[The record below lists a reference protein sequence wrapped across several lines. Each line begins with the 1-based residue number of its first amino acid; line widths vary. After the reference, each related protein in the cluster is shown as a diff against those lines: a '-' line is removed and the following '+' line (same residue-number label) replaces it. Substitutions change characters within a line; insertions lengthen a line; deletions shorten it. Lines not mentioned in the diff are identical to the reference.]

1 MNNFVFKSTTNI
13 MKEDLIKLLML
24 IKKKK
29 KEGLILGNAGSHHWN
44 RKCCRLAVS
53 PPTHF
58 IGLKKGGGGNDNNNA
73 PGCQLSI
80 WVAETLTKQYWDWD
94 SAGVTGDEL
103 IEKHAEGEDP
113 WNTSA

>member
-1 MNNFVFKSTTNI
+1 M
-13 MKEDLIKLLML
+13 
-24 IKKKK
+24 
-29 KEGLILGNAGSHHWN
+29 W
-44 RKCCRLAVS
+44 
-53 PPTHF
+53 
-58 IGLKKGGGGNDNNNA
+58 GGNENNNA